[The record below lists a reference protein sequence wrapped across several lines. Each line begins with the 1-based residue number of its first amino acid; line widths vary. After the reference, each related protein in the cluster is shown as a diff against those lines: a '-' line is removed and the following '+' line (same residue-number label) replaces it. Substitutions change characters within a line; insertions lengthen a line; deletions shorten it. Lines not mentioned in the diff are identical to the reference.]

1 MTASRLWD
9 VIVVG
14 AGPAGSTAAALLA
27 GRGFDVLVLE
37 KDEFPRFHIGESLLP
52 AGLTVLNDLG
62 IEPDHDAFMFK
73 RGAQFLRESTG
84 LLSSFDFSD
93 ALGGPPRHAW
103 HVERASFDTMLRD
116 KASGRGA
123 LVRHGVSVIDMQVDA
138 ESASVQT
145 SYGTERA
152 RFIVD
157 ASGQDRFVAK
167 LRQATVPYSQFG
179 KAAAFAHF
187 SGLSDEALEVI
198 GPGSDIRIMMVEGGW
213 LWVIHLPGRR
223 LSVGLVSKKPGLTGH
238 ALQREIAV
246 SPLLRCLTHGTE
258 ATAPQLVSG
267 FSYRNDAKSGP
278 RYACIGDAA
287 CFLDPVFSSGVSLA
301 LLGADG
307 LVQQLA
313 PALDKGSEANAE
325 LYREESAKMDEG
337 YRAFALLI
345 YRFYNT
351 RLVDNVVLNSPAEGE
366 LRASIT
372 SMLAG
377 DVWREGNRFRDML
390 FRSRIQL

>member
-27 GRGFDVLVLE
+27 GKGFEVLVLE
-37 KDEFPRFHIGESLLP
+37 KEEFPRFHIGESLLP
-52 AGLTVLNDLG
+52 AGLPVLHELG
-62 IEPDHDAFMFK
+62 IEPDEDVFMFK

-84 LLSSFDFSD
+84 LVSSFDFAG
-93 ALGGPPRHAW
+93 ALAGPPRHAW

-116 KASGRGA
+116 KAAARGA
-123 LVRHGVSVIDMQVDA
+123 LVRHGVTVTDMQVDTD
-138 ESASVQT
+138 SASVQT

-167 LRQATVPYSQFG
+167 LRRATVPYSQFG

-187 SGLSDEALEVI
+187 DGLSDEAIEVI
-198 GPGSDIRIMMVEGGW
+198 GPGNDIRIMMVEDGW

-223 LSVGLVSKKPGLTGH
+223 LSVGLVSKKPGVSGR
-238 ALQREIAV
+238 ALDREIAV

-258 ATAPQLVSG
+258 ATDARLVSG
-267 FSYRNDAKSGP
+267 FSYRNDAKCGP

-301 LLGADG
+301 LLGAEG
-307 LVQQLA
+307 LVERLA
-313 PALDKGSEANAE
+313 PALQNGTESNED
-325 LYREESAKMDEG
+325 LYRDESAKMDEG

-345 YRFYNT
+345 NRFYNT
-351 RLVDNVVLNSPAEGE
+351 KLVDNVVLNSPAEGE

-377 DVWREGNRFRDML
+377 DVWREGNAFRDML